1 MLAVDGK
8 DTLRFDLSRKFI
20 RWQAKNGSIE
30 VVHLPTWTTDL
41 DSGGYFFF
49 ILPKGTVKKD
59 RVIRFSVRSLGAG
72 SQRWFAIDMKQDVAD
87 NLKRLAAK
95 IGNPGSRLGLQR
107 DVDTDGK

>member
-1 MLAVDGK
+1 MCLTGGLGYESQPETDGFMLAVDGR

-20 RWQAKNGSIE
+20 RWQAKDGSME
-30 VVHLPTWTTDL
+30 VIHLPTWTTDL

-72 SQRWFAIDMKQDVAD
+72 CARHGGRGA
-87 NLKRLAAK
+87 R
-95 IGNPGSRLGLQR
+95 
-107 DVDTDGK
+107 